1 MTTMGERKV
10 NQPLPEKIE
19 NRLAEL
25 LALGEF
31 DEGEVAW
38 CRRSYWNA
46 RDDWHKILVACHDMA
61 VHRTGPSATAQ

>member
-1 MTTMGERKV
+1 MTTMGGRKV

-19 NRLAEL
+19 HRLTEL

-31 DEGEVAW
+31 DEGEATW
-38 CRRSYWNA
+38 CRRSYWSA

-61 VHRTGPSATAQ
+61 QRRCNPSATDG

>member
-19 NRLAEL
+19 HRLAEL
-25 LALGEF
+25 LALAEF

-38 CRRSYWNA
+38 CRRSYWGA
-46 RDDWHKILVACHDMA
+46 RDDWHKILVACYDMA
-61 VHRTGPSATAQ
+61 QRRSSATAL